1 MNLFVYCCGVQMVA
15 IFGRPQQTS
24 GTRSAMRTNRN
35 RIILQIENML
45 ERVFHVLVHQ
55 VRQTLI
61 RSFVNHIDFN
71 LAKNLCACLLTLCE
85 SLLIKLFLI
94 QRHVNLLYVFLVFV
108 RHNDESA
115 LSNRT
120 LVVKG
125 VVLGERGDAL

>member
-1 MNLFVYCCGVQMVA
+1 VEYGRRPLDNMNLFVYCCG
-15 IFGRPQQTS
+15 
-24 GTRSAMRTNRN
+24 

-55 VRQTLI
+55 V
-61 RSFVNHIDFN
+61 
-71 LAKNLCACLLTLCE
+71 
-85 SLLIKLFLI
+85 FLI